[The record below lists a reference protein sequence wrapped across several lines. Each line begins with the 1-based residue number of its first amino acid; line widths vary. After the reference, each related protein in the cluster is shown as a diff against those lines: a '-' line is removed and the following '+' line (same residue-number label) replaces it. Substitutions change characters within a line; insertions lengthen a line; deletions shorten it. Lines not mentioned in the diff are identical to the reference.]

1 MFEQS
6 LPYVYAL
13 GDHSPVPVQY
23 SIRVGEIAY
32 NLRSAL
38 DHLVWQLVQ
47 SNGQHPDSYN
57 ESPIFRYKSRVL
69 DQVERK
75 LKGIDEDRRQ
85 LIHEFQPFNLGGGIG
100 KHLLM
105 LNTICN
111 FDKHRHLNVV
121 ATHSHVHLGK
131 RPLDPLVD
139 VCFMD
144 KELEENSPGY
154 THPLNKRGLGDLLSC
169 PPWYPAWRR
178 STS

>member
-75 LKGIDEDRRQ
+75 LKGLTKTD
-85 LIHEFQPFNLGGGIG
+85 
-100 KHLLM
+100 
-105 LNTICN
+105 
-111 FDKHRHLNVV
+111 
-121 ATHSHVHLGK
+121 AS
-131 RPLDPLVD
+131 
-139 VCFMD
+139 
-144 KELEENSPGY
+144 
-154 THPLNKRGLGDLLSC
+154 
-169 PPWYPAWRR
+169 
-178 STS
+178 